1 MWFPDGV
8 WEHIRSYMPIWKH
21 PYNKV
26 MKELPKIQRDIFRI
40 EYWRELPIRRKDIY
54 LYAGIAKFGGIGWS
68 NKMYMVKEIQDYPFF
83 HPKPDGYR
91 LPGGFSRVPNEND
104 SMEFPKTIHTYYLA
118 AGQDLVALG
127 IKEET

>member
-26 MKELPKIQRDIFRI
+26 MEELPKIQRAVFRI
-40 EYWRELPIRRKDIY
+40 EYWREVRCPKYIY
-54 LYAGIAKFGGIGWS
+54 FFIGKIWPS
-68 NKMYMVKEIQDYPFF
+68 PFKKMYMVKEIHDYPFF

-91 LPGGFSRVPNEND
+91 LPGGFARVPNEND

-118 AGQDLVALG
+118 TGQDLVALG
-127 IKEET
+127 IKEEN